1 MYQLFEDHGPL
12 GDPLLLFG
20 EETGIPSSNSNSD
33 EDICRIFGDECGD
46 VGPLPSPLPSL
57 EMIHIYLKGIYIY
70 ILIER

>member
-1 MYQLFEDHGPL
+1 MYQLF
-12 GDPLLLFG
+12 GDRGSPSLLFG